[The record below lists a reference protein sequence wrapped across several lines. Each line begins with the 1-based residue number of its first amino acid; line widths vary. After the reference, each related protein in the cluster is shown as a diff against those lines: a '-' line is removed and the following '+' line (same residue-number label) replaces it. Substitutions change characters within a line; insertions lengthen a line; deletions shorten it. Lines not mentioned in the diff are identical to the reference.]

1 MKILKYQLTD
11 KKVRQEV
18 ELPKGARILSVRWRW
33 MGHVDMWAE
42 VNPDSPAEIRTID
55 LIETG
60 VAMPPIHHYERH
72 RYIGTT
78 DATGYSLHAFEV
90 VRLDPAIVNS

>member
-11 KKVRQEV
+11 KKVRQEI
-18 ELPKGARILSVRWRW
+18 ELPKGAKVLGIRWRW
-33 MGHVDMWAE
+33 MGQVDMWAQ
-42 VNPDSPAEIRTID
+42 VDPDAPNEKRVFD

-60 VAMPPIHHYERH
+60 VEMPAVTIGEGR
-72 RYIGTT
+72 RFIGTT

-90 VRLDPAIVNS
+90 VRLEARGISY